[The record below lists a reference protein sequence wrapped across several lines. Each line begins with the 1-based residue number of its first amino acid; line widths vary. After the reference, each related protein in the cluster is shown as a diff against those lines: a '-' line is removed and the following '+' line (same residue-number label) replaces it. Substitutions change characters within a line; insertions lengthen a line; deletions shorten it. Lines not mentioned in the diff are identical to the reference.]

1 MILRLFTLLG
11 VVAVVGALYLVLPQG
26 IGPGA
31 FQIAPDKSSMIGYV
45 EAGLFPDPKSLSEDE
60 EVGHG
65 VFEEPAED
73 EVRIAAAREAMGT
86 MSGMGGMQMGGDEP
100 MDMAEDGAASVNEE
114 QTTQAADNDM
124 AAMPGMNND
133 AVDSASTPAAAPM
146 EMATEQPSQPAD
158 GSMAAMPGMND
169 DTADSPSTPADAPMA
184 MATEQTPQPTD
195 NGMAA
200 MPGMGVKVEEN
211 HDVEAETAGDDG
223 LVILAADASFDRKVE
238 ISMRE
243 WGYSLSQPEVQ
254 PGERIRLN
262 IRNDGNIPHEF
273 MFMPMANMQA
283 IAYRLERADWNL
295 LEHAAPYERSLV
307 LPGQS
312 FEVTM
317 RIAEPGAWM
326 FMCMFPYHMQFGMM
340 GQMATPGLSMAM

>member
-1 MILRLFTLLG
+1 
-11 VVAVVGALYLVLPQG
+11 
-26 IGPGA
+26 
-31 FQIAPDKSSMIGYV
+31 
-45 EAGLFPDPKSLSEDE
+45 
-60 EVGHG
+60 
-65 VFEEPAED
+65 
-73 EVRIAAAREAMGT
+73 
-86 MSGMGGMQMGGDEP
+86 
-100 MDMAEDGAASVNEE
+100 
-114 QTTQAADNDM
+114 
-124 AAMPGMNND
+124 
-133 AVDSASTPAAAPM
+133 
-146 EMATEQPSQPAD
+146 
-158 GSMAAMPGMND
+158 
-169 DTADSPSTPADAPMA
+169 
-184 MATEQTPQPTD
+184 
-195 NGMAA
+195 
-200 MPGMGVKVEEN
+200 
-211 HDVEAETAGDDG
+211 
-223 LVILAADASFDRKVE
+223 
-238 ISMRE
+238 MRE
-243 WGYSLSQPEVQ
+243 WGYSLSQLEVQ